1 MASTDFTSGADTATP
16 APIATDAPAA
26 ASTDAPDW
34 ETLRPP
40 RSRFWH
46 FAPGLWLRGG
56 NRIEAPAWMRARLRF
71 ATLFHYN
78 ARNNVVSVGKGF
90 SSRGLTIRF
99 TGSGNRVE
107 IADNVDFSGE
117 IAIVGKGL
125 CVSIGARSHLRDAK
139 IGVRGAG
146 VRIGADCLFA
156 NRVEIR
162 SSDMHRII
170 NRANG
175 KVINPPRP
183 VEIGNHVWVAGDV
196 SIMRG
201 TRIADDC
208 VIGIGSLV
216 NTRFDEPNCVIAG
229 VPARVI
235 RRDITWKR

>member
-1 MASTDFTSGADTATP
+1 STDFTSGADTATP

-146 VRIGADCLFA
+146 VRVGQGVVQRWSLRHVGCVPLSSSVPLVRASLCPAPGAQPYPGGLCWRLAGRGAAGQSVGAGARPQNTTRSVFA
-156 NRVEIR
+156 TA
-162 SSDMHRII
+162 SST
-170 NRANG
+170 A
-175 KVINPPRP
+175 
-183 VEIGNHVWVAGDV
+183 
-196 SIMRG
+196 S
-201 TRIADDC
+201 
-208 VIGIGSLV
+208 
-216 NTRFDEPNCVIAG
+216 
-229 VPARVI
+229 
-235 RRDITWKR
+235 

>member
-1 MASTDFTSGADTATP
+1 MASTDITSGVDAAAP
-16 APIATDAPAA
+16 APDATGAPEVVRA
-26 ASTDAPDW
+26 DAPDW

-40 RSRFWH
+40 RSRFWR

-56 NRIEAPAWMRARLRF
+56 NRIEAPAWTRARLRF
-71 ATLFHYN
+71 ATRFHAN
-78 ARNNVVSVGKGF
+78 ARDNVVNVGKGF
-90 SSRGLTIRF
+90 SSRGLTIRVA
-99 TGSGNRVE
+99 GSGNRVE

-117 IAIVGKGL
+117 ISIVGKGL
-125 CVSIGARSHLRDAK
+125 CVSIGARSHLKNVK
-139 IGVRGAG
+139 IGARGAG

-156 NRVEIR
+156 LRIEIR
-162 SSDMHRII
+162 SSDIHRII
-170 NRANG
+170 DRATG

-201 TRIADDC
+201 TRVADDC

>member
-1 MASTDFTSGADTATP
+1 MAPSDLPPD
-16 APIATDAPAA
+16 AA
-26 ASTDAPDW
+26 APDAIAAPEAARAAEPAW
-34 ETLRPP
+34 EPLRPP

-46 FAPGLWLRGG
+46 FAPGFWLRRG
-56 NRIEAPAWMRARLRF
+56 NRIEAPAWTRAWLRF
-71 ATLFHYN
+71 ATLFHAD
-78 ARNNVVSVGKGF
+78 ARDNVICVGKGF
-90 SSRGLTIRF
+90 SSRRLMIRVA
-99 TGSGNRVE
+99 GSGNRVD
-107 IADNVDFSGE
+107 IADHVDFSGE
-117 IAIVGKGL
+117 ISIVGKDL
-125 CVSIGARSHLRDAK
+125 RVSIGARSHLKDVK
-139 IGVRGAG
+139 IGARGAD

-156 NRVEIR
+156 LRVEIR

-170 NRANG
+170 NRATG

-183 VEIGNHVWVAGDV
+183 VDIGNHVWVAGDV

-201 TRIADDC
+201 TCVADDC